1 MTRPHSSEYA
11 PYYAKYI
18 DLVAEG
24 DYLTLLDENT
34 SETLDFFKNIDVA
47 KHEYRY
53 AEGKWTIK
61 DVLLHI
67 VDTERGFSYRAIMCV
82 RGDDKTPLFGMDE
95 DLFAANA
102 DTSLRTM
109 DNLLQEFLA
118 VRQSFRMIFSTNPVE
133 KMELWGNNAG
143 HKITAR
149 ALGYLGIGH
158 TLHHTN
164 IVKER
169 YL

>member
-1 MTRPHSSEYA
+1 MIRPLSNEYA
-11 PYYAKYI
+11 PHYGKYI
-18 DLVAEG
+18 DLVQEG
-24 DYLTLLDENT
+24 DFLSRLDENT
-34 SETLDFFKNIDVA
+34 SETFDFFKNIA
-47 KHEYRY
+47 ISKHEYFY
-53 AEGKWTIK
+53 AECKWTIK

-67 VDTERGFSYRAIMCV
+67 IDTERGFSYRAIMCV
-82 RGDDKTPLFGMDE
+82 RGDDETPLFGMNE
-95 DLFAANA
+95 DLFATNT
-102 DTSLRTM
+102 DTSIRTM
-109 DNLLQEFLA
+109 ENLLEEFLA
-118 VRQSFRMIFSTNPVE
+118 VRQSFRLIFSTNPEE
-133 KMELWGNNAG
+133 KFALWGNNTG

>member
-1 MTRPHSSEYA
+1 MTRPLSNEYA
-11 PYYAKYI
+11 PHYAKYI
-18 DLVAEG
+18 DLVQNG
-24 DYLTLLDENT
+24 DFLNLLDENT
-34 SETLDFFKNIDVA
+34 SKTFDFFKNIDFS

-67 VDTERGFSYRAIMCV
+67 IDTERGFSYRAIMCV

-95 DLFAANA
+95 DLFASNA
-102 DTSLRTM
+102 DTNLRTM
-109 DNLLQEFLA
+109 DNLLEEFLA
-118 VRQSFRMIFSTNPVE
+118 VRQSFKLIFTTNPIE
-133 KMELWGNNAG
+133 KFELRGNNTG

-158 TLHHTN
+158 TKHHVN